1 MEKLPD
7 LTTLTSDQKDTL
19 IIALYD
25 LVNQLRQELAELK
38 DQVAKNSQNSSKPP
52 STDSLSKPA
61 PKSLRKPS
69 NKKSGG
75 QEGHQGHHLKAVS
88 QPDMIEYHT
97 VTHCEQCAKSLET
110 VTAEGFEERQ
120 IFDIPPPRIEVTA
133 HRAEKKRCN
142 CGHLNTAAFPA
153 EVTAS
158 VQYGTR
164 IKAVAVYL
172 NQYQL
177 IPYARVEEI
186 LESFYGVSLCESSL
200 YNFNLQAYQALEE
213 TETQIKESLKQQPVL
228 HADESGIRVEGK
240 LHWVHTASTDQL
252 TFYQHHPKRG
262 QEAMNAIGILPE
274 YKGILVHDHLKAYL
288 RYTDCLHS
296 LCNAHHLREMVFLF
310 ERGHLAWAGEMVR
323 LLVVMKNCVDRAKT
337 REQNALSPKL
347 SQFLLQRYDKLL
359 EEGFK
364 FDESLSVNAPNPAI
378 PKKRGRKKQSKAKNL
393 LDRLK
398 NYKTETLRFL
408 TDFSVP
414 FDNNQAERDIRMA
427 KLKQKISGTFRSS
440 QGARLFFRIRGYLSS
455 ARKQGYNILNALIFS
470 FQGCPLKLA
479 GAE

>member
-7 LTTLTSDQKDTL
+7 LTTLTSDQKDAL
-19 IIALYD
+19 IIALYE
-25 LVNQLRQELAELK
+25 LVNQLRQELAERK

-52 STDSLSKPA
+52 STDGLSKPA

-69 NKKSGG
+69 NKNSGG
-75 QEGHQGHHLKAVS
+75 QKGHQGHHLKAVS
-88 QPDMIEYHT
+88 QPDMIEYYP
-97 VTHCEQCAKSLET
+97 VTHCEHCATNLET

-120 IFDIPPPRIEVTA
+120 VFDIPSPRIEVTA
-133 HRAEKKRCN
+133 HRAEKKRCS
-142 CGHLNTAAFPA
+142 CGHLNRATFPV

-213 TETQIKESLKQQPVL
+213 TENQIKAALEKQPVL
-228 HADESGIRVEGK
+228 NSDESGIRIEGK
-240 LHWVHTASTDQL
+240 LHWLHVLSSAQL
-252 TFYQHHPKRG
+252 TFYQHHKKRG

-274 YKGILVHDHLKAYL
+274 YQGTLVHDHFKAYL
-288 RYTDCLHS
+288 SYGDCLHS
-296 LCNAHHLREMVFLF
+296 LCNAHHLRELVFLH
-310 ERGHLAWAGEMVR
+310 ERHHQTWAGEMIR
-323 LLVVMKNCVDRAKT
+323 LLVVMKNCVERAKVRQHT
-337 REQNALSPKL
+337 ALSAKL
-347 SQFLLQRYDKLL
+347 SQLLIQRYDKLL
-359 EEGFK
+359 EEGLK
-364 FDESLSVNAPNPAI
+364 LDESLSMNEPSPVV

-414 FDNNQAERDIRMA
+414 FDNNQAERDIRMS

-440 QGARLFFRIRGYLSS
+440 QGASLFFRIRSYLSS
-455 ARKQGYNILNALIFS
+455 ARKQGHNILNALIFS

>member
-1 MEKLPD
+1 MEKQPD
-7 LTTLTSDQKDTL
+7 LTTLTSDQKDAL
-19 IIALYD
+19 IIALYEI
-25 LVNQLRQELAELK
+25 VNQLRQELAELK
-38 DQVAKNSQNSSKPP
+38 DQIAKNSQNSSKPP
-52 STDSLSKPA
+52 STDGLSKPA

-69 NKKSGG
+69 NKNSGG
-75 QEGHQGHHLKAVS
+75 QKGHQGHHLKAVS
-88 QPDMIEYHT
+88 QPDIIEYHT
-97 VTHCEQCAKSLET
+97 VTHCQHCAASLET
-110 VTAEGFEERQ
+110 VAAEGFEERQ
-120 IFDIPPPRIEVTA
+120 VFDIPPPRIEVVA
-133 HRAEKKRCN
+133 HRAEQKLCA
-142 CGHLNTAAFPA
+142 CGHLNKAAFPA
-153 EVTAS
+153 EVIAS

-186 LESFYGVSLCESSL
+186 LESFYGVSLCEGSL

-228 HADESGIRVEGK
+228 HADESSIRIEGK
-240 LHWVHTASTDQL
+240 LHWIHTASTAQL
-252 TFYQHHPKRG
+252 TFYQHHQKRG

-288 RYTDCLHS
+288 RYLDCLHS
-296 LCNAHHLREMVFLF
+296 LCNAHHLRELVFIL
-310 ERGHLAWAGEMVR
+310 ERHNQIWAGEMIR
-323 LLVVMKNCVDRAKT
+323 LLVVMKNCVERAKT
-337 REQNALSPKL
+337 RGQNKLSPKL
-347 SQFLLQRYDKLL
+347 SQLLLQRYDKLL

-364 FDESLSVNAPNPAI
+364 LDESLNINEPSPVVPT
-378 PKKRGRKKQSKAKNL
+378 KRGRKKQSKAKNL

-414 FDNNQAERDIRMA
+414 FDNNQAERDIRMS

-455 ARKQGYNILNALIFS
+455 ARKQGHNILNALIFS
-470 FQGCPLKLA
+470 FQGSPLKLA

>member
-1 MEKLPD
+1 MEQLPD
-7 LTTLTSDQKDTL
+7 LTTLTSDQKDAL
-19 IIALYD
+19 IIALD
-25 LVNQLRQELAELK
+25 ELVRQLRQELAELK
-38 DQVAKNSQNSSKPP
+38 NQAAKNSQNSSKPP
-52 STDSLSKPA
+52 STDGLSKPA
-61 PKSLRKPS
+61 PKSLRIPS
-69 NKKSGG
+69 NKNSGG
-75 QEGHQGHHLKAVS
+75 QKGHQGHHLKAVS
-88 QPDMIEYHT
+88 QPDIVEYHSI
-97 VTHCEQCAKSLET
+97 THCEHCAESLESAA
-110 VTAEGFEERQ
+110 AEGFEERQ
-120 IFDIPPPRIEVTA
+120 VFDIPAPRIEVTA

-177 IPYARVEEI
+177 IPYARVEEM
-186 LESFYGVSLCESSL
+186 LESFYGVSLCEASL

-213 TETQIKESLKQQPVL
+213 TENQIKAALGRQPVL
-228 HADESGIRVEGK
+228 NADETGIRIEGK
-240 LHWVHTASTDQL
+240 LHWLHSLSTPQL
-252 TFYQHHPKRG
+252 TFYRHHEKRG

-296 LCNAHHLREMVFLF
+296 LCNAHHLRELVFLL
-310 ERGHLAWAGEMVR
+310 ERGNLGWAGEMIR
-323 LLVVMKNCVDRAKT
+323 LLVVMKNCVERANS
-337 REQNALSPKL
+337 REQNVLSPKL
-347 SQFLLQRYDKLL
+347 SQLLLGRYDKLL

-364 FDESLSVNAPNPAI
+364 LDESFSVNEASPVA

-414 FDNNQAERDIRMA
+414 FDNNQAERDIRMS

-440 QGARLFFRIRGYLSS
+440 QGANLFFRVRGYLSS
-455 ARKQGYNILNALIFS
+455 ARKQGHNILNALILS

-479 GAE
+479 GAG